1 MASCFLCYSKMYI
14 WITIYFFKKSFIWN
28 WNFLLGNFKCT
39 QIIHQHIEPVVSIIL
54 LYIHACKTDYRF
66 SNIYQ
71 KSSLKRIICS
81 QYKDKLLCSF
91 PYMYRVGYF
100 TCTIIRQFYLSL
112 MIWSC
117 SDETV
122 ELSTFGSSPV
132 GFVVS
137 SSNRQAKKWQ
147 TGSRSCWP
155 GSQLWWWCHG
165 HASLYAGNGP
175 GKHPQVLKT
184 HHIILP

>member
-1 MASCFLCYSKMYI
+1 M
-14 WITIYFFKKSFIWN
+14 
-28 WNFLLGNFKCT
+28 
-39 QIIHQHIEPVVSIIL
+39 SIIL
-54 LYIHACKTDYRF
+54 LYIQACKTDYRF

-132 GFVVS
+132 GFVAS
-137 SSNRQAKKWQ
+137 SSNRQTKKWR

-184 HHIILP
+184 QHIILP

>member
-1 MASCFLCYSKMYI
+1 M
-14 WITIYFFKKSFIWN
+14 
-28 WNFLLGNFKCT
+28 
-39 QIIHQHIEPVVSIIL
+39 SIIL
-54 LYIHACKTDYRF
+54 LYIQACKTDYRF

-71 KSSLKRIICS
+71 KSSLKRTICS
-81 QYKDKLLCSF
+81 QCKDKLLCSF

-137 SSNRQAKKWQ
+137 SSNRQAKKWR

-184 HHIILP
+184 HYNTIKLCKSNQVVQSWFWIIPIFLWHLDTETPIAFFCIEKAQDLLE